1 VKNVMQSGG
10 LGGVVSFS
18 GAFRAMDGED
28 ERYKDVL
35 ERPQKS

>member
-1 VKNVMQSGG
+1 MKLGG
-10 LGGVVSFS
+10 LCGVVSFS